1 MSSLSR
7 FKFSYFDLW
16 SHNLYFDLWHRA
28 QFRFL
33 NQLNMQKHL
42 FTFLLILFI
51 SAQSF
56 AQSFNASAF
65 KSGMKLFDDGDYR
78 KAIPYLLESVQSDP
92 ESSNNKAIDANFFL
106 GVCYLKVGEGGNG
119 LPYMQKVYELDKDFY
134 PEIEYM
140 MGQCAEDALK
150 FDEALKYY
158 DNFLKMDGIKK
169 ETAIVDEVTKHIN
182 ECKVAKKLIA
192 NPVKAKIENIGPII
206 NGAFPD
212 YTPVI
217 TADESI
223 MIFTSRREGNVGKN
237 TSSYLD
243 QEEEFPMEDVYQSN
257 KFNDKWSEPVN
268 LLSPVNTADHDAAI
282 ALSPDGNQLFI
293 YKDVQKGDIY
303 LSKRKGLEWS
313 VPVSL
318 GDKINLPKASEQSCS
333 ITSDGKILY
342 FSSDRPGGYGGLD
355 IWKSQMIKGQWS
367 DPQNMG
373 PKINSKED
381 DDSPF
386 IHPDGI
392 TLYYSTKGKQ
402 SMGGYDIVRTTLEKG
417 GWSEPENLG
426 YPINSVQNDIYF
438 VLSADNQHGYYASY
452 KEGGYG
458 KHDIYMISMPQ
469 AEDIKQIAGAKAN
482 TNVTGNLPG
491 GGADKNLA
499 PVALTKT
506 KSRVTLL
513 KGVIKDALTK
523 LPIEATIAL
532 TNIKTG
538 QKISEVNS
546 NSATGAYLIILPAG
560 KNYGITVTKLGYLFH
575 SENFDISDT
584 AEFQEVIRN
593 VDLNKAQVGAKI
605 VLRNIFFDFDKATLR
620 PESNVEIERLRKV
633 LVEYPTMK
641 IELSGHTD
649 NKGSSDYNKKLS
661 QSRAKAVLDYLVKK
675 GVSPDRMTAAGYG
688 FDRPMAPNDSD
699 AGRQLNR
706 RTEFEIKAF

>member
-1 MSSLSR
+1 M
-7 FKFSYFDLW
+7 
-16 SHNLYFDLWHRA
+16 H
-28 QFRFL
+28 
-33 NQLNMQKHL
+33 KHL
-42 FTFLLILFI
+42 LTLIVFFHFSVQI
-51 SAQSF
+51 F
-56 AQSFNASAF
+56 AQSFNTSAQ

-78 KAIPYLLESVQSDP
+78 KAIPYLLEAVQSDP
-92 ESSNNKAIDANFFL
+92 EANSSKAIEANFFL
-106 GVCYLKVGEGGNG
+106 GVSYLKVGEGGNG

-150 FDEALKYY
+150 FDVALKYY
-158 DNFLKMDGIKK
+158 ENFLAMEGVKK
-169 ETAIVDEVTKHIN
+169 DPAVADDVVKHIN
-182 ECKVAKKLIA
+182 ECKSAKKLIA
-192 NPVKAKIENIGPII
+192 NPVKAKIENIGPIV
-206 NGAFPD
+206 NGSFPD

-237 TSSYLD
+237 TASYLD
-243 QEEEFPMEDVYQSN
+243 QEEEFPMEDIYQST
-257 KFNDKWSEPVN
+257 KINDKWSEPMN
-268 LLSPVNTADHDAAI
+268 LGTTVNTPDHDAAI

-293 YKDVQKGDIY
+293 YKDAQKGDIY
-303 LSKRKGLEWS
+303 LSERKGLDWS
-313 VPVSL
+313 KPVSL
-318 GDKINLPKASEQSCS
+318 GDKINLPKSSEQSCS
-333 ITSDGKILY
+333 ITSDGKTLY

-355 IWKSQMIKGQWS
+355 IWKSQKIKGEWT

-381 DDSPF
+381 EDSPF

-392 TLYYSTKGKQ
+392 TLYFSTKGKNT
-402 SMGGYDIVRTTLEKG
+402 MGGYDIVRTTLEKG

-469 AEDIKQIAGAKAN
+469 AEDVKAIEVAKAN
-482 TNVTGNLPG
+482 TKIAGV
-491 GGADKNLA
+491 GAAGDGRKNIA

-523 LPIEATIAL
+523 QPIEANIAL
-532 TNIKTG
+532 LNNKTG

-560 KNYGITVTKLGYLFH
+560 KNYAITVTKPGYLFH
-575 SENFDISDT
+575 SENFDLSDT
-584 AEFQEVIRN
+584 AEFQEIIKN

-620 PESNVEIERLRKV
+620 PESNIEIERLRKV
-633 LVEYPTMK
+633 LIEYPTMK

-661 QSRAKAVLDYLVKK
+661 DSRAKAVLDYLVKK
-675 GVSPDRMTAAGYG
+675 GISPDRMNSVGYG
-688 FDRPMAPNDSD
+688 FDRPMAPNDTD

>member
-1 MSSLSR
+1 
-7 FKFSYFDLW
+7 
-16 SHNLYFDLWHRA
+16 
-28 QFRFL
+28 
-33 NQLNMQKHL
+33 MQKQ
-42 FTFLLILFI
+42 FLTLIILCQLSI
-51 SAQSF
+51 QVI
-56 AQSFNASAF
+56 AQSFNASAH
-65 KSGMKLFDDGDYR
+65 KTGMKQFDDGEYR
-78 KAIPYLLESVQSDP
+78 KAIPYLLEAVQSDP
-92 ESSNNKAIDANFFL
+92 EANSSKAIESNFFL
-106 GVCYLKVGEGGNG
+106 GLSYLKVGEGGNG
-119 LPYMQKVYELDKDFY
+119 LPYMQKVYELDKEFY

-150 FDEALKYY
+150 FDLALKYY
-158 DNFLKMDGIKK
+158 GNFMSLQGVKQDPTI
-169 ETAIVDEVTKHIN
+169 ADEVAKHIN
-182 ECKVAKKLIA
+182 ECKAAKKLIA
-192 NPVKAKIENIGPII
+192 NPVKAKIENIGPIV
-206 NGAFPD
+206 NGTFPD

-243 QEEEFPMEDVYQSN
+243 QEEEFPMEDIYQST
-257 KFNDKWSEPVN
+257 KINDKWSEPMN
-268 LLSPVNTADHDAAI
+268 LGTTVNTEDHDAAI

-303 LSKRKGLEWS
+303 LSQKKGLDWS
-313 VPVSL
+313 KPESL
-318 GDKINLPKASEQSCS
+318 GDKINLEKSSEQSCS
-333 ITSDGKILY
+333 VTSEGKTLY

-355 IWKSQMIKGQWS
+355 IWKSQKIKNEWS
-367 DPQNMG
+367 EPQNMG
-373 PKINSKED
+373 PKLNSKED
-381 DDSPF
+381 EESPF
-386 IHPDGI
+386 IHPDGV
-392 TLYYSTKGKQ
+392 TLYYSTKGKNT
-402 SMGGYDIVRTTLEKG
+402 MGGYDIVRTTLEKG

-469 AEDIKQIAGAKAN
+469 AEDVKAIEVAKAN
-482 TNVTGNLPG
+482 TKVGVGAAGDGQKNIVPVT
-491 GGADKNLA
+491 
-499 PVALTKT
+499 LTKT

-513 KGVIKDALTK
+513 KGVIKDAVTK
-523 LPIEATIAL
+523 QPMDANIAL
-532 TNIKTG
+532 LNNKTG

-560 KNYGITVTKLGYLFH
+560 KNYAITVTKPGYLFH

-584 AEFQEVIRN
+584 AEYQEIVKN
-593 VDLNKAQVGAKI
+593 VELNKATVGAKI

-620 PESNVEIERLRKV
+620 PESNIEIERLRKV
-633 LVEYPTMK
+633 LLEYPTMK

-649 NKGSSDYNKKLS
+649 NKGSSEYNKKLS
-661 QSRAKAVLDYLVKK
+661 ESRAKSVLDYLVKK
-675 GVSPDRMTAAGYG
+675 GISPDRMTAVGYG
-688 FDRPMAPNDSD
+688 FDRPMAPNETD

>member
-1 MSSLSR
+1 
-7 FKFSYFDLW
+7 
-16 SHNLYFDLWHRA
+16 
-28 QFRFL
+28 
-33 NQLNMQKHL
+33 MQKQFL
-42 FTFLLILFI
+42 TFIFLIQF
-51 SAQSF
+51 SVQVF
-56 AQSFNASAF
+56 AQSFNGSAH
-65 KSGMKLFDDGDYR
+65 KTGMKQFDDGEYR
-78 KAIPYLLESVQSDP
+78 KAIPYLLEAVQSDP
-92 ESSNNKAIDANFFL
+92 EANNSKAIDANFFL
-106 GVCYLKVGEGGNG
+106 GLSYLKVGEGGNG
-119 LPYMQKVYELDKDFY
+119 LTYMQKVYELDKEFH
-134 PEIEYM
+134 PELEYM

-150 FDEALKYY
+150 FDVALKYY
-158 DNFLKMDGIKK
+158 ENFLGLAGVKQDPVI
-169 ETAIVDEVTKHIN
+169 ADEVAKHIN
-182 ECKVAKKLIA
+182 ECKAAKKLIA
-192 NPVKAKIENIGPII
+192 NPVKAKIENIGPIV
-206 NGAFPD
+206 NGNFPD

-223 MIFTSRREGNVGKN
+223 LIFTSRREGNIGKN

-243 QEEEFPMEDVYQSN
+243 QEEEFPMEDIYQST
-257 KFNDKWSEPVN
+257 KINDKWSEPVN
-268 LLSPVNTADHDAAI
+268 LGSTVNTADHDAAI

-303 LSKRKGLEWS
+303 LSQKKGLDWS
-313 VPVSL
+313 KPESL
-318 GDKINLPKASEQSCS
+318 GDKINLPKSSEQSCS
-333 ITSDGKILY
+333 VTSDGKTLY

-355 IWKSQMIKGQWS
+355 IWKSQKIKGQWS

-373 PKINSKED
+373 PKLNSKED
-381 DDSPF
+381 EDSPF
-386 IHPDGI
+386 IHPDGV
-392 TLYYSTKGKQ
+392 TLYFSTKGKNT
-402 SMGGYDIVRTTLEKG
+402 MGGYDIVRTTLEKG

-469 AEDIKQIAGAKAN
+469 AEEVKEIAAAKAN
-482 TNVTGNLPG
+482 TKVAGL
-491 GGADKNLA
+491 GAAGDGQKNIV

-513 KGVIKDALTK
+513 KGVIRDALTK
-523 LPIEATIAL
+523 QPIEANIAL
-532 TNIKTG
+532 LNNKTG

-560 KNYGITVTKLGYLFH
+560 KNYAITVTKPGYLFH

-584 AEFQEVIRN
+584 AEYQEIVKN
-593 VDLNKAQVGAKI
+593 VDLNKAQIGAKI

-620 PESNVEIERLRKV
+620 PESNIEIERLRKV
-633 LVEYPTMK
+633 LLEYPTMK

-649 NKGSSDYNKKLS
+649 NKGSSEYNKKLS
-661 QSRAKAVLDYLVKK
+661 QSRAKSVLDYLVKK
-675 GVSPDRMTAAGYG
+675 GISPDRMTAEGYG

>member
-1 MSSLSR
+1 MH
-7 FKFSYFDLW
+7 K
-16 SHNLYFDLWHRA
+16 
-28 QFRFL
+28 
-33 NQLNMQKHL
+33 L
-42 FTFLLILFI
+42 FITFLFALTI
-51 SAQSF
+51 SGQLF
-56 AQSFNASAF
+56 AQSFNASAQ
-65 KSGMKLFDDGDYR
+65 KSGMKLFDDGEYR
-78 KAIPYLLESVQSDP
+78 LAIPYLLEAVQSDP
-92 ESSNNKAIDANFFL
+92 EANSSKAIEANFFL
-106 GVCYLKVGEGGNG
+106 GLCYLKVGEGGNG
-119 LPYMQKVYELDKDFY
+119 LTYMQKVYELDKDFY

-158 DNFLKMDGIKK
+158 DNFLKLEGVKK
-169 ETAIVDEVTKHIN
+169 EVVIMEEVTGHIN

-192 NPVKAKIENIGPII
+192 NPVKAKIENVGPII

-217 TADESI
+217 TADEAV
-223 MIFTSRREGNVGKN
+223 MIFTSRREGNVGKQ

-243 QEEEFPMEDVYQSN
+243 QEEEFPMEDVYQSA
-257 KFNDKWSEPVN
+257 KINDKWSEPIN
-268 LLSPVNTADHDAAI
+268 LGSPVNTQDHDAAI

-303 LSKRKGLEWS
+303 VSKKEGLEWS
-313 VPVSL
+313 TPKSL
-318 GDKINLPKASEQSCS
+318 GDKINLAKASEQSCS

-342 FSSDRPGGYGGLD
+342 FSSDRLGGYGGLD
-355 IWKSQMIKGQWS
+355 IWKSQLIKGKWAE
-367 DPQNMG
+367 PLNMG
-373 PKINSKED
+373 PKINTKED
-381 DDSPF
+381 EDSPF
-386 IHPDGI
+386 IHPDGV
-392 TLYYSTKGKQ
+392 TLYYSTKGKAT
-402 SMGGYDIVRTTLEKG
+402 MGGYDIVRTTLEKG

-458 KHDIYMISMPQ
+458 KHDIYMISMPKE
-469 AEDIKQIAGAKAN
+469 EDVKEIASAKTNTKIAGLGTA
-482 TNVTGNLPG
+482 GDG
-491 GGADKNLA
+491 QKNIA
-499 PVALTKT
+499 PVSITKT
-506 KSRVTLL
+506 KSRLTLL
-513 KGVIKDALTK
+513 KGVIRDILTK
-523 LPIEATIAL
+523 QPIEANIAL
-532 TNIKTG
+532 VNNKTG

-560 KNYGITVTKLGYLFH
+560 KNYGITVTKPGYLFH

-584 AEFQEVIRN
+584 AEYQEIIKN

-620 PESNVEIERLRKV
+620 PESNIEIERLRKV
-633 LVEYPTMK
+633 LIEYPTMK

-675 GVSPDRMTAAGYG
+675 GISPDRMTFAGYG
-688 FDRPMAPNDSD
+688 FDSPMAPNDSD

>member
-1 MSSLSR
+1 
-7 FKFSYFDLW
+7 
-16 SHNLYFDLWHRA
+16 
-28 QFRFL
+28 
-33 NQLNMQKHL
+33 MQKQFLTLIFL
-42 FTFLLILFI
+42 FQFSSQI
-51 SAQSF
+51 F
-56 AQSFNASAF
+56 AQSFNASAQ

-78 KAIPYLLESVQSDP
+78 KAIPYLLEAVQSDP
-92 ESSNNKAIDANFFL
+92 EANSSKAIEANFFL
-106 GVCYLKVGEGGNG
+106 GVSYLKIGEGGNG
-119 LPYMQKVYELDKDFY
+119 LTYMQKVYELDKDFY
-134 PEIEYM
+134 PEIDYM

-150 FDEALKYY
+150 FDVALKYY
-158 DNFLKMDGIKK
+158 ENFLAMEGVKK
-169 ETAIVDEVTKHIN
+169 DPAIADEVAKHIN
-182 ECKVAKKLIA
+182 ECKTAKKLIT
-192 NPVKAKIENIGPII
+192 NPVKAKIENVGPII
-206 NGAFPD
+206 NGTFPD

-237 TSSYLD
+237 TASYLD
-243 QEEEFPMEDVYQSN
+243 QEEEFPMEDIYQST
-257 KFNDKWSEPVN
+257 KINDKWSEPTN
-268 LLSPVNTADHDAAI
+268 LGTTVNTQDHDAAI

-293 YKDVQKGDIY
+293 YKDTQKGDIY
-303 LSKRKGLEWS
+303 LSQKKGLDWS
-313 VPVSL
+313 KPESL
-318 GDKINLPKASEQSCS
+318 GDKINLPKSSEQSCS
-333 ITSDGKILY
+333 ITSDGKTLY

-355 IWKSQMIKGQWS
+355 IWKSQKIKGEWS
-367 DPQNMG
+367 EPQNMG
-373 PKINSKED
+373 PKLNSKED
-381 DDSPF
+381 EDSPF

-392 TLYYSTKGKQ
+392 TLYYSTKGKNT
-402 SMGGYDIVRTTLEKG
+402 MGGYDIVRTTLEKG

-469 AEDIKQIAGAKAN
+469 AEDVKAIEVAKAN
-482 TNVTGNLPG
+482 TKIA
-491 GGADKNLA
+491 GAGAAGAGQKNIA

-523 LPIEATIAL
+523 QPIEANIAL
-532 TNIKTG
+532 LNNKTG

-560 KNYGITVTKLGYLFH
+560 KNYAITVTKPGYLFH
-575 SENFDISDT
+575 SENFDLSDT
-584 AEFQEVIRN
+584 AEFQEIIKN

-620 PESNVEIERLRKV
+620 PESNIEIERLRKV
-633 LVEYPTMK
+633 LIEYPTMK

-661 QSRAKAVLDYLVKK
+661 DSRAKAVLDYLVKK
-675 GVSPDRMTAAGYG
+675 GISPDRMTSVGYG
-688 FDRPMAPNDSD
+688 FDRPMAPNDTD